1 MSFWDKLSDALPSKS
16 IARGHELQMSEI
28 ADIHM
33 VPDSVV
39 SRNPAAFQCQ
49 ICKVTPKATFAKN
62 TKIYDVCL
70 SDDAQI
76 SIPFAD
82 PIARVIQACE
92 GCVRTFNLIA
102 AHKQYVAEKQIIE
115 NEQERE
121 RIRSQA
127 KQLNREKENL
137 AIQQRDARRK
147 KIEEEQRELAR
158 MKKEYEARQKSE
170 SKPDASEVN
179 TFSTNSQQVITCSN
193 CGVKNSVDKGD
204 SRPVISCAVCKEDI
218 HPEPATVNP
227 GQTTEKP
234 STAVRDAAKAA
245 TDKTTPRAENRSVE
259 CSECKSVNIVT
270 AEKIRKQHIFAPVCS
285 ICRAKLI
292 L

>member
-1 MSFWDKLSDALPSKS
+1 MKDRNFS
-16 IARGHELQMSEI
+16 
-28 ADIHM
+28 
-33 VPDSVV
+33 VP
-39 SRNPAAFQCQ
+39 
-49 ICKVTPKATFAKN
+49 KN
-62 TKIYDVCL
+62 
-70 SDDAQI
+70 
-76 SIPFAD
+76 
-82 PIARVIQACE
+82 
-92 GCVRTFNLIA
+92 
-102 AHKQYVAEKQIIE
+102 EKQIIE

-121 RIRSQA
+121 RIQFQA

-137 AIQQRDARRK
+137 SIQQRDARRK

-158 MKKEYEARQKSE
+158 MKKEYEARRKSE
-170 SKPDASEVN
+170 SKPDASDVN
-179 TFSTNSQQVITCSN
+179 TFSTHSQQVITCSN

-227 GQTTEKP
+227 GQTTKNP
-234 STAVRDAAKAA
+234 STAVRDAAKVA
-245 TDKTTPRAENRSVE
+245 TDKTTPIAENRSVE

>member
-1 MSFWDKLSDALPSKS
+1 MSFWDKLSDVLPSKS

-28 ADIHM
+28 TDIHM
-33 VPDSVV
+33 VPGSVLL
-39 SRNPAAFQCQ
+39 RNPAAFQCQ
-49 ICKVTPKATFAKN
+49 ICKVTPKATFTKN
-62 TKIYDVCL
+62 TKIYDICL
-70 SDDAQI
+70 ADDAQI

-121 RIRSQA
+121 RIKSQT
-127 KQLNREKENL
+127 KHLNREKENL
-137 AIQQRDARRK
+137 KIQQRDARLK

-158 MKKEYEARQKSE
+158 MKKEYEAKQKSE
-170 SKPDASEVN
+170 SKPDTGEVS

-193 CGVKNSVDKGD
+193 CGVKNRVDTGD
-204 SRPVISCAVCKEDI
+204 IRTVISCAVCKKDI
-218 HPEPATVNP
+218 RRETAKINP
-227 GQTTEKP
+227 GQTTKKP

-245 TDKTTPRAENRSVE
+245 TEKTTPIAENRSVE
-259 CSECKSVNIVT
+259 CSECKSVNTVA
-270 AEKIRKQHIFAPVCS
+270 AEKIKKQHIFAPVCS